1 MKLPNSS
8 LFDYFSTNLQG
19 KITLVTSIPEILLP
33 IGNDKVTEA

>member
-8 LFDYFSTNLQG
+8 LFDYFSKNLQG

-33 IGNDKVTEA
+33 IGSDNAAEA